1 MPNNHV
7 EWEIAV
13 TEALAEALQVSQSEA
28 SAVVEAQPF
37 YMQQSWGKGM
47 DAQQTVAKILAAAA
61 QGE

>member
-1 MPNNHV
+1 LSKNHF
-7 EWEIAV
+7 EWEGAV
-13 TEALAEALQVSQSEA
+13 TEALAEGLQVSHSEA

-47 DAQQTVAKILAAAA
+47 NPQQTAAKILAASA